1 MPSSSKTL
9 HVRLKPYN
17 PKRGYVMR
25 RFTYRGVR
33 IIGDRGWYRV
43 DLDTAKYLKTVYA
56 TPGDEDT
63 PLAFDVCT
71 EEEAKRIDAEEQKE
85 REKRRAAANA
95 INASAP
101 AQADRNRKGR
111 A

>member
-1 MPSSSKTL
+1 MATKTL

-17 PKRGYVMR
+17 PKRGHVMR

-43 DLDTAKYLKTVYA
+43 DAGIAKYLKSVYA

-71 EEEAKRIDAEEQKE
+71 EEEAKKIDEVERQE
-85 REKRRAAANA
+85 REKRRQAANA
-95 INASAP
+95 IDVSQPSEA
-101 AQADRNRKGR
+101 RTKRTNRP
-111 A
+111 